1 MNEIDIK
8 KAYEKELEIYES
20 MFKITREQER
30 SIQSKDLKKLSQLI
44 CQKAK
49 MMEKIEKIEKSL
61 VPFKEK
67 WKNCKDEFA
76 LKEEISTLMRKIA
89 SLLEE
94 VLSWEKKNEL
104 LLKNHLSTTAIEL
117 KNIQTGKTLKMA
129 YKRGDEE
136 RSRFMNQKG

>member
-49 MMEKIEKIEKSL
+49 MMEKIKKIEKSL
-61 VPFKEK
+61 VLFKKK
-67 WKNCKDEFA
+67 WKNCKDEFV

-94 VLSWEKKNEL
+94 MLSWEKKNEL

-129 YKRGDEE
+129 YKREDEE
-136 RSRFMNQKG
+136 RSCFMNQKG